1 MIYRII
7 ALIIMAIFYLFYIGK
22 LVSQNK
28 KSIKTNQAGTGDK
41 PHKVIITERI
51 MSCATIL
58 TIIVEVV
65 SICMANVTL
74 APSVRAIGIAL
85 GIMGVLSFALA
96 TISMQDSWRVGIPEE
111 KTVLVTNGIYKW
123 SRNPAFVGFDLL
135 YLSICLLYFNI
146 PLLMVSLWAAIML
159 HLQILQEETHMENM
173 FGEEYVQYKKKT
185 MRYFG
190 KKVVCLKMKA
200 TCRWK

>member
-7 ALIIMAIFYLFYIGK
+7 ILIIMATFYLFYIGK

-65 SICMANVTL
+65 SICMANVTS

-96 TISMQDSWRVGIPEE
+96 TITMQDSWRVGIPEE
-111 KTVLVTNGIYKW
+111 KIVLVTNGIYKW
-123 SRNPAFVGFDLL
+123 SRNPTFVGFDLL

-173 FGEEYVQYKKKT
+173 FGEEYVQYKKETK
-185 MRYFG
+185 RYLG
-190 KKVVCLKMKA
+190 KK
-200 TCRWK
+200 

>member
-7 ALIIMAIFYLFYIGK
+7 AFIIMAIFYLFYIGK

-51 MSCATIL
+51 MSCAAIL

-65 SICMANVTL
+65 SICMANVTS

-96 TISMQDSWRVGIPEE
+96 TITMQDSWRVGIPEE

-173 FGEEYVQYKKKT
+173 FGEEYVQYKKET

-190 KKVVCLKMKA
+190 KK
-200 TCRWK
+200 

>member
-1 MIYRII
+1 MIYKII
-7 ALIIMAIFYLFYIGK
+7 AFIIMAIFYLFYIGK

-51 MSCATIL
+51 MSCAAIL

-65 SICMANVTL
+65 SICMANVTS

-96 TISMQDSWRVGIPEE
+96 TITMQDSWRVGIPEE

-173 FGEEYVQYKKKT
+173 FGEEYVQYKKET

-190 KKVVCLKMKA
+190 KK
-200 TCRWK
+200 

>member
-7 ALIIMAIFYLFYIGK
+7 ALIIMAIFYLFYMGK
-22 LVSQNK
+22 LVFQNN

-65 SICMANVTL
+65 SICMANVTS
-74 APSVRAIGIAL
+74 APSIRVIGIAL

-96 TISMQDSWRVGIPEE
+96 TITMQDSWRVGIPEE

-173 FGEEYVQYKKKT
+173 FGEEYVRYKNET

-190 KKVVCLKMKA
+190 KK
-200 TCRWK
+200 

>member
-7 ALIIMAIFYLFYIGK
+7 ALIIMAIFYLFYMGK
-22 LVSQNK
+22 LVFRNN

-65 SICMANVTL
+65 SICMANVTSV
-74 APSVRAIGIAL
+74 PSIRVIGIAL

-96 TISMQDSWRVGIPEE
+96 TITMQDSWRVGIPEE

-173 FGEEYVQYKKKT
+173 FGEEYVRYKNET
-185 MRYFG
+185 MRYLG
-190 KKVVCLKMKA
+190 KK
-200 TCRWK
+200 

>member
-7 ALIIMAIFYLFYIGK
+7 ILIIMAIFYLFYIGK

-65 SICMANVTL
+65 SICMANVTS

-96 TISMQDSWRVGIPEE
+96 TITMQDSWRVGIPEE
-111 KTVLVTNGIYKW
+111 KIVLVTNGIYKW
-123 SRNPAFVGFDLL
+123 SRNPTFVGFDLL

-146 PLLMVSLWAAIML
+146 PLLMVSLWASIML

-173 FGEEYVQYKKKT
+173 FGEEYVQYKKETK
-185 MRYFG
+185 RYLG
-190 KKVVCLKMKA
+190 KK
-200 TCRWK
+200 

>member
-7 ALIIMAIFYLFYIGK
+7 ILIIMATFYLFYIGK

-65 SICMANVTL
+65 SICMANVTS

-96 TISMQDSWRVGIPEE
+96 TITMQNSWRVGIPEE
-111 KTVLVTNGIYKW
+111 KIVLVTNGIYKW
-123 SRNPAFVGFDLL
+123 SRNPTFVGFDLL

-173 FGEEYVQYKKKT
+173 FGEEYVQYKKETK
-185 MRYFG
+185 RYLG
-190 KKVVCLKMKA
+190 KK
-200 TCRWK
+200 

>member
-7 ALIIMAIFYLFYIGK
+7 AFIIMAIFYLFYIGK

-51 MSCATIL
+51 MGCATIL

-65 SICMANVTL
+65 SICMANVTS

-96 TISMQDSWRVGIPEE
+96 SITMQDSWRVGIPEE

-173 FGEEYVQYKKKT
+173 FGKEYVQYKKET
-185 MRYFG
+185 MKYFG
-190 KKVVCLKMKA
+190 KKWFV
-200 TCRWK
+200 

>member
-1 MIYRII
+1 MIYRIT

-28 KSIKTNQAGTGDK
+28 KSIKTHQAGTGDK
-41 PHKVIITERI
+41 PHKIIITERI

-65 SICMANVTL
+65 SICMANVTS

-96 TISMQDSWRVGIPEE
+96 TITMQDSWRVGIPEE

-173 FGEEYVQYKKKT
+173 FGEEYVQYKKET

-190 KKVVCLKMKA
+190 KK
-200 TCRWK
+200 